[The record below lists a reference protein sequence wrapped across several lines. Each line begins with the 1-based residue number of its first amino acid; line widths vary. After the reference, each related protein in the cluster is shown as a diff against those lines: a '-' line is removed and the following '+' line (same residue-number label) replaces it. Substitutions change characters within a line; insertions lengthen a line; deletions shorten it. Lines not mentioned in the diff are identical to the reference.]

1 MKRKLAKKLASLA
14 AAALL
19 VFTAGGQQAS
29 AASHVGPS
37 ADFSGAY
44 SPSDTWII
52 YWYLCGTD
60 LETDNGAASADLREL
75 QRVQLPPNVKVVIQA
90 GGANRWQTSGIP
102 SGGTARFLYDSEG
115 MHNLGPTPNS
125 DMGTGSGLA
134 DFLRFGRDNFS
145 ADHSIFVFWNHGGGS
160 VGGIC
165 YDERTGN
172 MMSLDE
178 VHDAFDS
185 VYGSNP
191 DVPPF
196 EIIGFDACLMAT
208 VDSLASLHGF
218 ARYMV
223 ASQESE
229 PGCGWNYTGWLGA
242 LADNPAMGGA
252 GLGKVICD
260 TYYQGCIA
268 DGNSSEEIA
277 TLSVS
282 DVSKA
287 PDLVAA
293 YGAYGVEALQVA
305 AQDPRQF
312 FTQFSRSASVSEN
325 YGGNT
330 REEGYYDMV
339 DIGELAQ
346 NTRNLMPSTA
356 DPLLSAL
363 NDCVLYRV
371 NGSYRPGGQGL
382 SCYHPYDGDADVWR
396 IYADIDVSPGPI
408 KCLYYYLIFGQ
419 MPSAAQEYVSGGAPA
434 YTPEI
439 ITPGAGA
446 SISATILGSA
456 PSSAPAVGSH
466 PIYNVRQLEDT
477 PVDIDK
483 DGNAFVQLSPSAV
496 DLLSVVHCQLVYL
509 DEKQDV
515 MVDLGSDSNINADW
529 DRGRFTD
536 NFFGTWPMLEG
547 HPVYVEITYENDDFN
562 LYAIPLKLNGV
573 PVNLQV
579 VYDYK
584 SEKYNI
590 LGARKDDKRGLES
603 LVASRELIQLKPGDT
618 ITTLHYGMTL
628 SGPDTEYTEVEVD
641 TFTIGA
647 NPQVKDE
654 NVGDG
659 TYGYFFEFIDPTN
672 NSALSNMVT
681 YTIKNGEITT
691 SVDNSMTGATGQQG
705 GFAETGYGADPGLLQ
720 TGTGGNSGYDGGYSG
735 GSSGGSIADS
745 MTGGSS
751 GSYDGGTSGGYDGGY
766 DGGTSGGYDGGHSG
780 GNSGGSIAD
789 SLSGSSGGYDGG
801 YDGDYNGGYS
811 GGNSGGSIAESL
823 GR

>member
-1 MKRKLAKKLASLA
+1 MNRKLKKALASLA
-14 AAALL
+14 ASALL
-19 VFTAGGQQAS
+19 FFPGFGPQAS
-29 AASHVGPS
+29 AASHAGPG
-37 ADFSGAY
+37 ADFSDTYGT
-44 SPSDTWII
+44 SDTWVI

-60 LETDNGAASADLREL
+60 LETDAGAASADLREL
-75 QRVQLPPNVKVVIQA
+75 QKVQLPPNIKVVIQA
-90 GGANRWQTSGIP
+90 GGARRWQTGGIP
-102 SGGTARFLYDSEG
+102 DGGTARFLYDSEG
-115 MHNLGPTPNS
+115 MHDLGPTPNA

-145 ADHSIFVFWNHGGGS
+145 ADHSVFVFWNHGGGS

-165 YDERTGN
+165 YDERTEN
-172 MMSLDE
+172 MISLDE

-191 DVPPF
+191 GAPPF

-218 ARYMV
+218 ARFMV
-223 ASQESE
+223 ASQETE
-229 PGCGWNYTGWLGA
+229 PGCGWNYNGWLGA
-242 LADNPAMGGA
+242 LANNPAMGGA

-260 TYYQGCIA
+260 TYYQGCME
-268 DGNSSEEIA
+268 DGSDSAAIA

-293 YGAYGVEALQVA
+293 YGAYGVEALQGA
-305 AQDPRQF
+305 SQNPRQF
-312 FTQFSRSASVSEN
+312 FTQLCRSAGISEN

-339 DIGELAQ
+339 DIGQLAQ
-346 NTRNLMPSTA
+346 NTRSLMPTTA

-396 IYADIDVSPGPI
+396 AYADIDVSPGPI

-419 MPSAAQEYVSGGAPA
+419 LPSAAQEYVSGGAPS

-456 PSSAPAVGSH
+456 PSSAPAVGTH
-466 PIYNVRQLEDT
+466 PIYNVRQLEDM
-477 PVDIDK
+477 PVDVDK
-483 DGNAFVQLSPSAV
+483 DGNAFVQLPPSSV
-496 DLLSVVHCQLVYL
+496 DLLSAVHCQLVYL

-579 VYDYK
+579 VYDFK

-618 ITTLHYGMTL
+618 ITTLHYGMTI

-641 TFTIGA
+641 TFTVGA

-681 YTIKNGEITT
+681 YTISNGEITT

-705 GFAETGYGADPGLLQ
+705 GFAETGYGADPELLQ
-720 TGTGGNSGYDGGYSG
+720 TNAGGNGGFSG
-735 GSSGGSIADS
+735 GNAGGGSIADS
-745 MTGGSS
+745 MTGG
-751 GSYDGGTSGGYDGGY
+751 GNSGGYDGGY
-766 DGGTSGGYDGGHSG
+766 GSPGGSDYSGSSSG
-780 GNSGGSIAD
+780 GGSIAD
-789 SLSGSSGGYDGG
+789 SLTGGSDDAGYDAPGGSSG
-801 YDGDYNGGYS
+801 
-811 GGNSGGSIAESL
+811 SIADSL

>member
-1 MKRKLAKKLASLA
+1 
-14 AAALL
+14 
-19 VFTAGGQQAS
+19 
-29 AASHVGPS
+29 
-37 ADFSGAY
+37 
-44 SPSDTWII
+44 
-52 YWYLCGTD
+52 
-60 LETDNGAASADLREL
+60 
-75 QRVQLPPNVKVVIQA
+75 
-90 GGANRWQTSGIP
+90 
-102 SGGTARFLYDSEG
+102 
-115 MHNLGPTPNS
+115 
-125 DMGTGSGLA
+125 
-134 DFLRFGRDNFS
+134 
-145 ADHSIFVFWNHGGGS
+145 
-160 VGGIC
+160 
-165 YDERTGN
+165 
-172 MMSLDE
+172 
-178 VHDAFDS
+178 
-185 VYGSNP
+185 
-191 DVPPF
+191 
-196 EIIGFDACLMAT
+196 
-208 VDSLASLHGF
+208 
-218 ARYMV
+218 
-223 ASQESE
+223 
-229 PGCGWNYTGWLGA
+229 
-242 LADNPAMGGA
+242 
-252 GLGKVICD
+252 
-260 TYYQGCIA
+260 
-268 DGNSSEEIA
+268 
-277 TLSVS
+277 
-282 DVSKA
+282 
-287 PDLVAA
+287 
-293 YGAYGVEALQVA
+293 
-305 AQDPRQF
+305 
-312 FTQFSRSASVSEN
+312 
-325 YGGNT
+325 
-330 REEGYYDMV
+330 
-339 DIGELAQ
+339 
-346 NTRNLMPSTA
+346 
-356 DPLLSAL
+356 
-363 NDCVLYRV
+363 
-371 NGSYRPGGQGL
+371 
-382 SCYHPYDGDADVWR
+382 
-396 IYADIDVSPGPI
+396 
-408 KCLYYYLIFGQ
+408 
-419 MPSAAQEYVSGGAPA
+419 
-434 YTPEI
+434 
-439 ITPGAGA
+439 
-446 SISATILGSA
+446 
-456 PSSAPAVGSH
+456 
-466 PIYNVRQLEDT
+466 
-477 PVDIDK
+477 
-483 DGNAFVQLSPSAV
+483 
-496 DLLSVVHCQLVYL
+496 
-509 DEKQDV
+509 
-515 MVDLGSDSNINADW
+515 